1 MTPDRDELR
10 EKVARALYEYDQAY
24 TDAWPGVESEIADW
38 YRAGADA
45 VLALLPTWEQVGWM
59 SLAGTVHDE
68 WYANSDV
75 PVYIKRE
82 TEG

>member
-1 MTPDRDELR
+1 MTDRDELR
-10 EKVARALYEYDQAY
+10 EKVAKALR
-24 TDAWPGVESEIADW
+24 DAMFTGSTAPLGDGW
-38 YRAGADA
+38 YRYADA
-45 VLALLPTWEQVGWM
+45 VLAVLPTWEQVGWM